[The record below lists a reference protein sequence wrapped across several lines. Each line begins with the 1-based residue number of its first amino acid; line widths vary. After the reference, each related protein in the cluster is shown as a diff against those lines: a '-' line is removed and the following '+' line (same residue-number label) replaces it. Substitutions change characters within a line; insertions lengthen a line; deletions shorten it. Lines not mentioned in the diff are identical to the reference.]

1 MRTRTFFLAVIL
13 MAFALTLAAC
23 GEEQSG
29 VVARPVV
36 RLQVN
41 DRTYEENVYSYCW
54 PDSADNVV
62 CDVDA
67 VALVQ
72 PLQNVP
78 VTQGDA
84 V

>member
-41 DRTYEENVYSYCW
+41 DRTYEENV
-54 PDSADNVV
+54 SATAGRTLPENTIRQHKGNGRRRNNRND
-62 CDVDA
+62 
-67 VALVQ
+67 
-72 PLQNVP
+72 
-78 VTQGDA
+78 
-84 V
+84 